1 MLRSALSVLAAVVLA
16 LALAGTVAAKG
27 DTVAELDAPIPR
39 DAQPGTEI
47 DVGWRAWVPDGD
59 NEWPF
64 EGLPVF
70 IRLTSPDG
78 ASSTEAFAAED
89 PPGSG
94 HFLATVVV
102 PDGGVGLVEV
112 GLFGESCID
121 SECTRS
127 DLLFPLPEDQTVP
140 GTAEISVA
148 GPPGAA
154 VAALAVGLRAQVGVT
169 HGPARVAAPAH
180 AGLRRGFQGA

>member
-1 MLRSALSVLAAVVLA
+1 MLRSVRNVLAAVVLV

-27 DTVAELDAPIPR
+27 DTIAELDAPIPP
-39 DAQPGTEI
+39 DAQPGTKI

-64 EGLPVF
+64 EGFPVF

-94 HFLATVVV
+94 HFLATIVV

-112 GLFGESCID
+112 GLFGESCVNG
-121 SECTRS
+121 ECTRS
-127 DLLFPLPEDQTVP
+127 DLLFPLAANWRAARIAI
-140 GTAEISVA
+140 GGGLLVA
-148 GPPGAA
+148 IATG
-154 VAALAVGLRAQVGVT
+154 LAREARVT
-169 HGPARVAAPAH
+169 DGPARVAAPAH
-180 AGLRRGFQGA
+180 AGLRRDGA